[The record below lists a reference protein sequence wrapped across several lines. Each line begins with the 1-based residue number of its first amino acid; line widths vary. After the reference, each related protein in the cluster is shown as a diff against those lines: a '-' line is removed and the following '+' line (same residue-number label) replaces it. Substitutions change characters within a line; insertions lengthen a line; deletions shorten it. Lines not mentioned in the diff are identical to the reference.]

1 MHDTLPPEYPLLP
14 RGSRQPAE
22 IKPGNAGIND
32 NPRAEASAVAWN
44 WRGRAA
50 VDASA
55 LAREAAANRRKGLI
69 GGAIG
74 LAVAALFY
82 FVLHRQLAA
91 EVVAAIAILVALTAL
106 ASPLGLYKGLHAGS
120 RPLRLR
126 RGRRRHLAADAL
138 LFYLVFLPAGLILRA
153 RGKLGITR
161 GNDRAADRR
170 LPTYWIATDERERA
184 RTPESY
190 RKQF

>member
-1 MHDTLPPEYPLLP
+1 MTQESTQL
-14 RGSRQPAE
+14 
-22 IKPGNAGIND
+22 
-32 NPRAEASAVAWN
+32 RAEASSVAWN

-82 FVLHRQLAA
+82 FVLHRPVAA
-91 EVVAAIAILVALTAL
+91 EVIAAIAVMIALLAL
-106 ASPLGLYKGLHAGS
+106 ASPLGAYKSLTRMLDVFAHAVGS
-120 RPLRLR
+120 AVTWVLMTV
-126 RGRRRHLAADAL
+126 

-153 RGKLGITR
+153 RGRLGISK
-161 GNDRAADRR
+161 GADRR

>member
-1 MHDTLPPEYPLLP
+1 MPE
-14 RGSRQPAE
+14 STME
-22 IKPGNAGIND
+22 
-32 NPRAEASAVAWN
+32 PRAEASAVAWN
-44 WRGRAA
+44 WRGRADVGTA
-50 VDASA
+50 A

-82 FVLHRQLAA
+82 FVLHRTLAA
-91 EVVAAIAILVALTAL
+91 EVIAAIAILIALIAL
-106 ASPLGLYKGLHAGS
+106 ASPLGLYKGLTRVLDRFAYFVG
-120 RPLRLR
+120 
-126 RGRRRHLAADAL
+126 AAFTWLLMPL
-138 LFYLVFLPAGLILRA
+138 LFYLVFLPAGLFLRA

-161 GNDRAADRR
+161 GNHPDADRR